1 MEASLCPEV
10 VVTPTAWQWPAP
22 LTQDKAC
29 LHMTAGAAQRVKT
42 FVLCGYQRMAGLLL
56 LTVVL
61 CMGLCM
67 IAECMRAVFLCF
79 CLATFF
85 LAWAVCVGT
94 AGTNHSESCFFWG
107 YSKSVTGAFAGADTD
122 VSVAQARRW
131 ACVSGVLCL

>member
-1 MEASLCPEV
+1 VKQLAKSLAAMHRKLVGCVRAIWEASLCPEV

-22 LTQDKAC
+22 LTQDNAC

-42 FVLCGYQRMAGLLL
+42 FVLCGYQRMAALLL

-67 IAECMRAVFLCF
+67 IAECIRAVFLCF

-85 LAWAVCVGT
+85 WPGRYAWGQLAPIT
-94 AGTNHSESCFFWG
+94 ANLVFLG
-107 YSKSVTGAFAGADTD
+107 VTANP
-122 VSVAQARRW
+122 
-131 ACVSGVLCL
+131 